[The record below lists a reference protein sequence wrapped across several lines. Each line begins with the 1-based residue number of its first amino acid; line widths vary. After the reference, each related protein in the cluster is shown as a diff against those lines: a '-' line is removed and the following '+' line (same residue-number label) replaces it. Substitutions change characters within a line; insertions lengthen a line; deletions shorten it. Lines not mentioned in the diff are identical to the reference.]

1 MDRSQILD
9 DVDAGLSAYAL
20 GQPFTAHE
28 HFESAWHGLAPRTRT
43 AEPESDD
50 RRMARAL
57 VQLAAAEVKRSTRS
71 PEGVAKLLAKAE
83 ANLVALGGSAFG
95 LDPQAL
101 AGLVTR
107 ARATGEG
114 PLTLP
119 PRTARVGVLYLHG
132 FASSPRSSKAVR
144 FAEALAADGVAV
156 RIPALDGGR
165 FYDLTLTDALARARR
180 SLFDRTL
187 VVGSSMGGYLATLLG
202 PDPRVAAL
210 VLMAPAFDLA
220 RRLVG
225 RHGDAALAEW
235 RQVGWTEVDH
245 YGTNQKERISAAF
258 LDDAARHPAFPV
270 IARPAYVLHGRRDAT
285 VPVTLAEEA
294 AVRAAAPVELELV
307 DDDHALAA
315 TAERAIAAARRLW
328 ATHVQG

>member
-9 DVDAGLSAYAL
+9 DVDAGLAAYAI

-28 HFESAWHGLAPRTRT
+28 HFEAAWHSLAPHLRDG
-43 AEPESDD
+43 APESED

-57 VQLAAAEVKRSTRS
+57 VQLAAAEVKRSTHN
-71 PEGVAKLLAKAE
+71 PDGVAKLLAKAE

-101 AGLVTR
+101 AGQVAR

-132 FASSPRSSKAVR
+132 FASSPRSNKAVR
-144 FAEALAADGVAV
+144 FAEALAADGIAV

-165 FYDLTLTDALARARR
+165 FFDLTLSDALARARR
-180 SLFDRTL
+180 TLFDRTL

-235 RQVGWTEVDH
+235 RRVGWTEVDH

-258 LDDAARHPAFPV
+258 LDDAARHPAFPT
-270 IARPAYVLHGRRDAT
+270 ITRPAYVLHGRQDGT
-285 VPVTLAEEA
+285 VPAVLAEEA
-294 AVRAAAPVELELV
+294 AARASAPVELDLV
-307 DDDHALAA
+307 EDDHALAA
-315 TAERAIAAARRLW
+315 TAERAIGAARRLW
-328 ATHVQG
+328 ASHVRS